1 MPFLNTKMAAVWLG
15 RALIVLVMFS
25 LASGTGFG
33 KTNSSKN
40 EKLPKFYGDW
50 LNRDVVYIITRDE
63 KKTFLQLSSDG
74 ERDKFIDQFW
84 EIRNPNPGSPINPYK
99 DEIYAR
105 IAYANAHFGIG
116 SGEEGWRTDRG
127 RTYIT
132 LGPPQQTEKHLGAPN
147 LRPMEIWFYSNLN
160 PSLPP
165 FFSVVFFQPDNIGDF
180 RYYSPATDG
189 PDKLVTGTEAI
200 NDPKA
205 ALHLIQSSVGSEVAR
220 VAQSLIP
227 GEPLDPDGRISLQS
241 DVMLSILKNLAN
253 QPFNIDELNR
263 RRAMAGTVT
272 SRAIFDTKNLD
283 MVLFP
288 VRDVY
293 GLSRLD
299 YAIRLVNPS
308 DLTMREDHDG
318 EYSYA
323 VEVRV
328 MVSTADKKLIFTQ
341 QKTVSGKLS
350 HKEMEDVKH
359 RPFGYEG
366 VLPLPPG
373 KYHLDFLLSDLNQK
387 VGYHA
392 ERDVTMAGDSPGTF
406 AISGILPFSAA
417 EPLDPSKA
425 TITPFGIAGM
435 RFRPLETGSLT
446 LNQSENLQFAYQI
459 WAPSERPQD
468 AGRELTVQYA
478 IGKPA
483 VTGTATVLKDTVDT
497 TSFSS
502 SGSLLNGKKIP
513 LTDQAEGNYI
523 LTVAVTGA
531 GASEKAHSSLPFQIM
546 NDVPVASPWD
556 HDEPEI
562 DKDEAKGIFEQER
575 ALCYWAQANVADA
588 RRWFRL
594 ALSKD
599 HSDDIARARLVQAY
613 YTLNAYSAVV
623 SLFDDAG
630 ITDNTD
636 SGTIVQIAE
645 SFLKTGNTA
654 KAVSL
659 LEETI
664 HSRPDDGPLYL
675 ALADSYQQM
684 GNVAQAQEMSRK
696 GRSLVNSTPVP
707 TTGQS
712 K

>member
-1 MPFLNTKMAAVWLG
+1 MNIKMAAIWLG
-15 RALIVLVMFS
+15 RALILLVMFS

-33 KTNSSKN
+33 KTNSSNK

-63 KKTFLQLSSDG
+63 KKTFLQLTSDG

-84 EIRNPNPGSPINPYK
+84 EVRNPNPGSPINPYK
-99 DEIYAR
+99 DEIYER
-105 IAYANAHFGIG
+105 IAYADAHFGIG

-132 LGPPQQTEKHLGAPN
+132 LGPPQQIEKHLGAPN
-147 LRPMEIWFYSNLN
+147 LRPMEIWFYSNLS

-165 FFSVVFFQPDNIGDF
+165 FFNVVFFQPDNIGDF

-189 PDKLVTGTEAI
+189 PDKLVTGMEAI

-205 ALHLIQSSVGSEVAR
+205 ALHLIQSSVGSEVAH

-263 RRAMAGTVT
+263 RREMAGTVT

-308 DLTMREDHDG
+308 DLTMREDQDG

-341 QKTVSGKLS
+341 RKTVSGKLS
-350 HKEMEDVKH
+350 HKEMEDVRH

-373 KYHLDFLLSDLNQK
+373 KYHLDFLVSDLNQK

-392 ERDVTMAGDSPGTF
+392 ERDVTMAGDSLGTF

-459 WAPSERPQD
+459 WAPSQRPQTD

-513 LTDQAEGNYI
+513 LTDKAEGNYI
-523 LTVAVTGA
+523 LTVAVTGS

-623 SLFDDAG
+623 SLVDDAG

-684 GNVAQAQEMSRK
+684 GKAAQAQEMSRK
-696 GRSLVNSTPVP
+696 GRSLLNSSPAP
-707 TTGQS
+707 TTGQN